1 MANDYSGKLRNEIDI
16 LRKRNAEL
24 EASAE
29 HTKRYGFEVKKNQ
42 DRLVEYNKKIDEIR
56 KNEERINSLTADRIG
71 LGKQINNL
79 TKDFS
84 GDLLKQLGVESS
96 INLLKEARKTKDKEV
111 LKQSKDYAKL
121 LDGVA
126 KGEIDVEEVTRQKVK
141 FTGKYRDLVNQIQK
155 TLIRTPN
162 FSEKASIEKEAQD
175 KIKAFQKSITD
186 ITAMLSSPKAMGVAI
201 IGLVAKL
208 ATDFANQALDIRKEL
223 GTSAV
228 DSARLAGNMSVAS
241 FQAKLLGGDTQQA
254 ASAVTSLTREFGS
267 LDAVSSSV
275 ARQAG
280 SITAQFGISGENLG
294 KLVKQMSSLNG
305 GSLETN
311 INTLETVGNLARAAR
326 VAPADVLNDLAESTE
341 TFAKF
346 SMQGGKNLARAAIE
360 ARKLGLNLQ
369 TVDKISESIL
379 DFETSIEKQM
389 EASLLIGRQ
398 LNLDKA
404 RQLALEG
411 DLEGVLAE
419 VKNQVGGAEQLS
431 KMNVIQR
438 KALAD
443 AVGLE
448 VSELSKLANQQERQ
462 AKAQEESVKSAVK
475 LGIGVGAIAGLAAA
489 IIPAII
495 GSVPGL
501 QKLGLRQL
509 GKGLAVVGAGA
520 AMGGVAGGLIG
531 KSMSAAPKAQTGGVV
546 RETGMAV
553 IHKGETISGTAGQF
567 GTETNKL
574 LRELISQ
581 NEILMGRL
589 TNKVGDLA
597 LS

>member
-186 ITAMLSSPKAMGVAI
+186 ITAMLSSPKAMGVAV

-267 LDAVSSSV
+267 LDAVSASV

-398 LNLDKA
+398 LNLDRA

-419 VKNQVGGAEQLS
+419 VKNQVGGAEALS
-431 KMNVIQR
+431 RMNVVQR

-448 VSELSKLANQQERQ
+448 VSELSKLAAGQENVNKLANNQFMSL
-462 AKAQEESVKSAVK
+462 AKTFGITAGIITA
-475 LGIGVGAIAGLAAA
+475 LGGALGFIVGLIPGGQLRLAKGFAG
-489 IIPAII
+489 
-495 GSVPGL
+495 
-501 QKLGLRQL
+501 L
-509 GKGLAVVGAGA
+509 GKGLAAGAKIGTGAGVVA
-520 AMGGVAGGLIG
+520 AGVQ
-531 KSMSAAPKAQTGGVV
+531 SQFMPKAQTGGVV

-553 IHKGETISGTAGQF
+553 VHRGETIAGTQF
-567 GTETNKL
+567 GGEGNRL
-574 LRELISQ
+574 LKQLIEQ
-581 NEILMGRL
+581 NATLMGRL

-597 LS
+597 LSS